1 LAVLGLLCNPPA
13 LRGCRQPFSGCSGW
27 GCFLVVVHRLLTA
40 AAALVLGLRST
51 QASVVAVSG
60 LSCAMTCGILVPRPE
75 IEPIFPALAGRF
87 LTTGPPG
94 KSLG

>member
-1 LAVLGLLCNPPA
+1 MTAYSLSLVAAG
-13 LRGCRQPFSGCSGW
+13 GGY
-27 GCFLVVVHRLLTA
+27 FLVVVHRLLTA
-40 AAALVLGLRST
+40 AASLVLGLQST

-60 LSCAMTCGILVPRPE
+60 FSCAVTCAILVPRPE
-75 IEPIFPALAGRF
+75 IEPIFPALADRF